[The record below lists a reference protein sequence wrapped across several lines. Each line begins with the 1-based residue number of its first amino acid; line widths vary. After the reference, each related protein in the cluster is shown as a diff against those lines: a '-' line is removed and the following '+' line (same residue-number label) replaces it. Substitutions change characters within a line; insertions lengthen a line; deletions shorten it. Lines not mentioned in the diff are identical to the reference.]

1 MKKPMKPK
9 RYADGDVVEDDF
21 KKKGLESSK
30 GDRVSL
36 LERLRM
42 GNIDDPKSE
51 AYRRYGAG
59 RGRTDADTASR
70 MKDRATVNAAPNQDI
85 SRMGSSGS
93 REEVSSPFLMGRTQ
107 IGSSRETPSMFSE
120 SSDDLQRRANM
131 GEPAQ
136 SAMGTPPASTEVVKS
151 TAAKIT
157 KPKGSSLPRNRNA
170 PKYNTG
176 DEGPAQ
182 IGNQNTFNMD
192 KAFKPKMDS
201 DFEDVN
207 APGARAMEKNVRE
220 FKGVKSASG
229 NDWLTPPKY
238 GANKISD
245 EEAAQLEK
253 KRSVAKAKKIA
264 DAEALKKVNKSKSST
279 SLKAPG
285 FKMDVNDPFSMTLG
299 SDLDPKSMMRNNPRL
314 SGDMDHKKG
323 GRIKASNRFAS
334 GGSISSASKRGDGI
348 AQKGKTKG
356 RMV

>member
-85 SRMGSSGS
+85 SRMGNAPTES
-93 REEVSSPFLMGRTQ
+93 VQSPFLMGRTQ
-107 IGSSRETPSMFSE
+107 IGGSNEDSGERRKIEDYITNKGGSSSE
-120 SSDDLQRRANM
+120 SSEAVA
-131 GEPAQ
+131 P
-136 SAMGTPPASTEVVKS
+136 VKKRKS
-151 TAAKIT
+151 S
-157 KPKGSSLPRNRNA
+157 SSLPRNKNA
-170 PKYNTG
+170 PGYQMDDNK
-176 DEGPAQ
+176 PAN

-192 KAFKPKMDS
+192 KAFKGKKEGSLAPLAMGSLAALLGASALSKRAKQGGTKPIDS
-201 DFEDVN
+201 R
-207 APGARAMEKNVRE
+207 P
-220 FKGVKSASG
+220 SSG
-229 NDWLTPPKY
+229 GK
-238 GANKISD
+238 
-245 EEAAQLEK
+245 
-253 KRSVAKAKKIA
+253 
-264 DAEALKKVNKSKSST
+264 
-279 SLKAPG
+279 
-285 FKMDVNDPFSMTLG
+285 
-299 SDLDPKSMMRNNPRL
+299 NPRL
-314 SGDMDHKKG
+314 MGIDPMMEGDLERMAGEGGANFKKG
-323 GRIKASNRFAS
+323 GKAKASNRFAS

-356 RMV
+356 RIV